1 MIWTG
6 RSKRVLSCTA
16 ALYAA
21 CLLLAGCEA
30 FNRPDIP
37 ATLNSDSLT
46 FQAEFTALAQSG
58 LTEQAQAER
67 TSTAGLATLSYYES
81 INQQLMATARVVVP
95 RTPNPVAIAAPAGG
109 PTTTAAG
116 TQLVDTVVAGNR
128 SELDGCAIDT
138 RTIFQ
143 QTETRIYVI
152 TRAINITAGARVT
165 AEWMLGGQM
174 VANSDIT
181 IGADDESICL
191 WFYIDSSQI
200 AFTPGEWSV
209 RILLNDGFV
218 PPEVS
223 FTVQ

>member
-1 MIWTG
+1 MPTCALF
-6 RSKRVLSCTA
+6 KQFA
-16 ALYAA
+16 ASMLIVF
-21 CLLLAGCEA
+21 LAGCEA

-37 ATLNSDSLT
+37 ATLNSENLT

-58 LTEQAQAER
+58 LTEQAQAES
-67 TSTAGLATLSYYES
+67 TSSAGLATLAYYES
-81 INQQLMATARVVVP
+81 INQQLMATSRAVVP

-116 TQLVDTVVAGNR
+116 TQLIDTVVAGNR
-128 SELDGCAIDT
+128 SEVDGCAVDT
-138 RTIFQ
+138 RSIFQ
-143 QTETRIYVI
+143 QTEARIYVI
-152 TRAINITAGARVT
+152 TRAVNITAGAIVS
-165 AEWMLGGQM
+165 AEWMFSGQM
-174 VANSDIT
+174 VANSEVT
-181 IGADDESICL
+181 IGADDENICL